1 MKSVLDKGFLEN
13 VRQLLREAQAS
24 VVREVNH
31 AMLRTYFELGRRIVE
46 EEQKGVEQAAYG
58 TYLMKA
64 LSEKLTEEFGK
75 GYSRRNLELMRRFY
89 TIYRFAKSPISQSLS
104 WTHYVLL
111 MRIES
116 EGERRFYEIEA
127 EAGRWSVRE
136 LDRQINAALYQRLAV
151 SKDKGRVKELA
162 ERGHQI
168 EKPMD
173 AIKDPYVLE
182 FLRLPDKP
190 QYSELDLEQALID
203 KIEHFL
209 LELGKGFAFV
219 GRQVRFTF
227 DEEHFRVD
235 LVFYNRLLRC
245 FVLIDLKI
253 GKLKHQDLGQ
263 MQMYV
268 NYYDRFVKLEDEL
281 PTIGIILCRDKKNAM
296 VEITLPEDNKQIFAS
311 KYLLYLPK
319 EEDLRAL
326 IEAGKGEND
335 D

>member
-46 EEQKGVEQAAYG
+46 EEQKGVEQATYG

-104 WTHYVLL
+104 WTHYMLL

-151 SKDKGRVKELA
+151 SKDKEKVKELA
-162 ERGHQI
+162 EQGHQI
-168 EKPMD
+168 EKPID
-173 AIKDPYVLE
+173 AVKDRYIKYI
-182 FLRLPDKP
+182 FSFKKPD
-190 QYSELDLEQALID
+190 YLW
-203 KIEHFL
+203 
-209 LELGKGFAFV
+209 
-219 GRQVRFTF
+219 
-227 DEEHFRVD
+227 
-235 LVFYNRLLRC
+235 
-245 FVLIDLKI
+245 
-253 GKLKHQDLGQ
+253 
-263 MQMYV
+263 
-268 NYYDRFVKLEDEL
+268 
-281 PTIGIILCRDKKNAM
+281 M
-296 VEITLPEDNKQIFAS
+296 VQ
-311 KYLLYLPK
+311 
-319 EEDLRAL
+319 
-326 IEAGKGEND
+326 
-335 D
+335 